1 MRTEGKEEPKE
12 RAEQGREQVQPVQ
25 QLHDKFSLQQ
35 SSYFACITVSL
46 MTKERAVPCKSL
58 VHFASKV
65 LGALTS
71 SKKAHTSGTLRKPS

>member
-35 SSYFACITVSL
+35 STYFTCIAMSL
-46 MTKERAVPCKSL
+46 MTEDQTVPCKSL
-58 VHFASKV
+58 VHFTSKAF
-65 LGALTS
+65 GALTS
-71 SKKAHTSGTLRKPS
+71 REKVHALGTLEKQF